1 MKTHRATLS
10 GASNTL
16 SALSCDTAAS
26 YCSDTGPDSD
36 HNLSVS
42 SLPGVGGDH
51 VATPSPDPDPGH
63 APYRS
68 VSSSGLFLRQ
78 ILEDYCAL
86 QLVCLFTFH
95 AYVNS

>member
-42 SLPGVGGDH
+42 SLPH
-51 VATPSPDPDPGH
+51 VASPSPDPDPGH
-63 APYRS
+63 VPYRS
-68 VSSSGLFLRQ
+68 VW
-78 ILEDYCAL
+78 DKY
-86 QLVCLFTFH
+86 
-95 AYVNS
+95 

>member
-10 GASNTL
+10 GASTTL

-26 YCSDTGPDSD
+26 YCSDTGPDTD

-51 VATPSPDPDPGH
+51 VATPSPDP
-63 APYRS
+63 YRS
-68 VSSSGLFLRQ
+68 ESSSGLCLGQ
-78 ILEDYCAL
+78 ILKVYSAFL
-86 QLVCLFTFH
+86 LLCLSRV
-95 AYVNS
+95 YVNSQVVRQL

>member
-1 MKTHRATLS
+1 MMKTHRATLS

-42 SLPGVGGDH
+42 SLPGVGGDPGPRL
-51 VATPSPDPDPGH
+51 TPPSPDPDPGH
-63 APYRS
+63 TPYRS
-68 VSSSGLFLRQ
+68 VSPLSESVECQKLN
-78 ILEDYCAL
+78 
-86 QLVCLFTFH
+86 H
-95 AYVNS
+95 